1 MTETLHRTQLSIDGA
16 SLRLAD
22 LVTVARATRDDI
34 VVGLDPAAV
43 SVMETTVQLK
53 EALVAKDVPGY
64 GLTTGFGDSCTRQV
78 SAALAGRL
86 QQNLILYH
94 LNGVGPQTP
103 EDVARAAILI
113 RANCLSRGPSAV
125 RPDLV
130 RALLLLLER
139 QIVPLIPERGS
150 LGASGDLVPL
160 SYIAAALIGEGEVLH
175 RGRRR
180 PAREALAD
188 EGIAPVV
195 LEPKEGLALIN
206 GTSFGAAFA
215 ALAAWDAAELSW
227 VCDLATAMTVDVL
240 GGNVS
245 HYAEFIHASKGHPGQ
260 LRSAAVIRDLL
271 AGSSL
276 TTTYEE
282 ILSRSD
288 RLDGRDH
295 QLLAQRI
302 QDKYSVRCA
311 PHVNGVLRDTLTW
324 AVDWLER
331 EINSSNDN
339 PLFDPDTGELHHGG
353 NFYAGHVGQ
362 VAESLKIATANVADL
377 LDRQLAL
384 IVDEKFNGD
393 LPANLVDPATAL
405 IGEAN
410 LHHGFK
416 GMQIACSSVTA
427 EALKLAAPATV
438 FSRSTE
444 AHNQDKVSM
453 ATTAARD
460 ARTVV
465 ELTREVAAIHL
476 LALAQAVDLRG
487 PRNAAPAVR
496 RAHALI
502 REHVPFVDR
511 DRRMDHDI
519 HRVVELIRSGAL
531 RAAVTGRAAPPDLGS
546 APLPPDPVEE

>member
-1 MTETLHRTQLSIDGA
+1 MTQTLNGTHLRLDGH
-16 SLRLAD
+16 SLRIAD
-22 LVTVARATRDDI
+22 VVRIARSTVDDST
-34 VVGLDPAAV
+34 VELDPAAAV
-43 SVMETTVQLK
+43 VMDSTVRRK
-53 EALVAKDVPGY
+53 DDLVAQDLPVY

-78 SAALAGRL
+78 AATRAVAL
-86 QQNLILYH
+86 QRHLILYH

-103 EDVARAAILI
+103 ADVARATVLI

-125 RPDLV
+125 RPELV
-130 RALLLLLER
+130 RALLHLLDR
-139 QIVPLIPERGS
+139 QITPVIPERGS

-160 SYIAAALIGEGEVLH
+160 SYLAAALLGEGEVEH
-175 RGRRR
+175 RGVRR
-180 PAREALAD
+180 PAREALAL
-188 EGIAPVV
+188 EGLTPVE
-195 LEPKEGLALIN
+195 LAAKEGLALIN

-215 ALAAWDAAELSW
+215 TVAASDAAELAW
-227 VCDLATAMTVDVL
+227 VADLATALTCEVL
-240 GGNVS
+240 LGNTS
-245 HYAEFIHASKGHPGQ
+245 HFAEFIHASKGHPGQ
-260 LRSAAVIRDLL
+260 CRSAATIRELL
-271 AGSSL
+271 AGSVL
-276 TTTYEE
+276 TTTYAE
-282 ILSRSD
+282 ILARRD

-295 QLLAQRI
+295 LILEQRI

-311 PHVNGVLRDTLTW
+311 PHVNGVLRDTLDW
-324 AVDWLER
+324 VGPWLER

-339 PLFDPDTGELHHGG
+339 PLFDPATGELHHGG

-362 VAESLKIATANVADL
+362 AADALKVAVANLADL

-384 IVDEKFNGD
+384 VVDEKFNAG
-393 LPANLVDPATAL
+393 LPANLVDPTLADR
-405 IGEAN
+405 GEAN

-453 ATTAARD
+453 ATTAARE

-465 ELTREVAAIHL
+465 ELTQQVAAIHL
-476 LALAQAVDLRG
+476 LALAQALDLRG
-487 PRNAAPAVR
+487 AHDAGPAVR

-502 REHVPFVDR
+502 RERVPFLDR

-519 HRVVELIRSGAL
+519 HAVVDLIRTGAL
-531 RAAVTGRAAPPDLGS
+531 RAAVTGHIAPPEIGVPAS
-546 APLPPDPVEE
+546 YTQTREE